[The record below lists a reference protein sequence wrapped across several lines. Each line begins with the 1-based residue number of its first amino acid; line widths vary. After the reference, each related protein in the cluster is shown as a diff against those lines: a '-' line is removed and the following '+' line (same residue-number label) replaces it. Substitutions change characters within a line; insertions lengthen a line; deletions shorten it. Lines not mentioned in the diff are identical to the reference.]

1 MNKRWKSLIGG
12 IVGVVIGLMI
22 ASLIRDGQIDW
33 RAIWYFVPFAFL
45 LLLFYLGLN
54 LYKKRD

>member
-1 MNKRWKSLIGG
+1 MSKRWKSFLGG
-12 IVGVVIGLMI
+12 IVGVVIGPMI

-33 RAIWYFVPFAFL
+33 RPIWFFTPFVFL
-45 LLLFYLGLN
+45 LLLFNLGFN